1 MSVNLIKGQKIG
13 LTADKGLKKI
23 LVGLGWDAADQ
34 TGSFLKNLFIG
45 KPAPIDY
52 DCSCILLGAD
62 GKVISDEL
70 SRTAVY
76 FNNLTDASGA
86 IVHRGDNLTGEG
98 EGDDEQITVD
108 LSRVPENVERLV
120 FAVNIYNANVREQHF
135 GMIKNAFIRLQDMD
149 SGEEIC
155 RFSLADDYSG
165 MTGMIMG
172 EIYRQDGEW
181 KFNAIG
187 QGLRQASRLGSIVN
201 LYR

>member
-1 MSVNLIKGQKIG
+1 MSVNLVKGQKIG

-23 LVGLGWDAADQ
+23 LVGLGWDAAEQ

>member
-23 LVGLGWDAADQ
+23 LVGLGWDAAEQ

>member
-23 LVGLGWDAADQ
+23 LVGLGWDAAEQ
-34 TGSFLKNLFIG
+34 TGSFLKDLFIG

-70 SRTAVY
+70 SLTAVY

-86 IVHRGDNLTGEG
+86 IVHRGDNMTGEG